1 MLLTDFV
8 SIFSFRAAFTPIEL
22 AFLKRRR
29 MMKRTSSTLLMC
41 LFALLLSSCGK
52 DEKAAR
58 VAKQPPQPTLVA
70 EVILPQK
77 SDLRQQSTSTGT
89 FVAED
94 QVMISSETSGY
105 LKKIYFKEGAYKRKG
120 ALLAKI
126 NDAELQARKQK
137 LAVELDY
144 ARMELAR
151 AEKLGELQAIRT
163 EEVDRLRNTVR
174 VIEADIAVMDAQI
187 AKTNV
192 YAPFSSRVG
201 LKILSEGAYVSP
213 GTGMAELLRLDP
225 IKLEF
230 LIPEKLAGSV
240 TTGDEITFT
249 IPASKDT
256 FRAEIYL
263 VSPTLDENNR
273 ALRMRCRLANNK
285 ELFLP
290 GGYAEVQ
297 YELEN
302 QGNSLLIPAEAIIPV
317 LDGQKVLIIENGL
330 VKSRSVEV
338 GVRTPTSVQILGGIT
353 ERDSVLVTGILSA
366 TDGMK
371 VKAKLKEAR

>member
-1 MLLTDFV
+1 
-8 SIFSFRAAFTPIEL
+8 
-22 AFLKRRR
+22 
-29 MMKRTSSTLLMC
+29 MMKKTIPVLLMC
-41 LFALLLSSCGK
+41 LLAVLLSSCGEE
-52 DEKAAR
+52 EKAAPE
-58 VAKQPPQPTLVA
+58 AKKQASATLVA
-70 EVILPQK
+70 EVILPEK

-105 LKKIYFKEGAYKRKG
+105 LKHLYFTEGAYKRKG
-120 ALLAKI
+120 ALLAKL
-126 NDAELQARKQK
+126 NDAELQARKHK
-137 LAVELDY
+137 LQVELDY
-144 ARMELAR
+144 ARTELAR
-151 AEKLGELQAIRT
+151 AEKLGDLQAIRT
-163 EEVDRLRNTVR
+163 EEVDRLRNVAN
-174 VIEADIAVMDAQI
+174 VIKADIAVMDAQI

-192 YAPFSSRVG
+192 YAPFSGRVG

-230 LIPEKLAGSV
+230 FIPEKLAGSV
-240 TTGDEITFT
+240 TTGDEISFT

-256 FRAEIYL
+256 FRAKIYL

-273 ALRMRCRLANNK
+273 ALRMRCRLSNK
-285 ELFLP
+285 KSLFLP

-297 YELEN
+297 YDLES

-317 LDGQKVLIIENGL
+317 LDGQKVLVIENGL
-330 VKSRSVEV
+330 VKSRPVEV
-338 GVRTPTSVQILGGIT
+338 GVRTSTSVQILGGIT
-353 ERDSVLVTGILSA
+353 ERDSVLVTGILGA

>member
-1 MLLTDFV
+1 
-8 SIFSFRAAFTPIEL
+8 
-22 AFLKRRR
+22 
-29 MMKRTSSTLLMC
+29 MMKRTIPVLLMC
-41 LFALLLSSCGK
+41 LLAVLPSSCGEE
-52 DEKAAR
+52 EK
-58 VAKQPPQPTLVA
+58 VAPEAKKQGPATLVA
-70 EVILPQK
+70 EVILPEK

-94 QVMISSETSGY
+94 QVMISSETAGY
-105 LKKIYFKEGAYKRKG
+105 VKRLYFTEGAYKRKG
-120 ALLAKI
+120 ALLAKL

-137 LAVELDY
+137 LQVELDY
-144 ARMELAR
+144 ARTELAR
-151 AEKLGELQAIRT
+151 AEKLGDLQAIST
-163 EEVDRLRNTVR
+163 EEVDRLRNVAK

-192 YAPFSSRVG
+192 YAPFSGRVG

-213 GTGMAELLRLDP
+213 GTGIAELLRLDP

-230 LIPEKLAGSV
+230 FIPEKLAASV

-273 ALRMRCRLANNK
+273 ALRMRCRLTNK
-285 ELFLP
+285 QTLFLP

-297 YELEN
+297 YDLVN
-302 QGNSLLIPAEAIIPV
+302 QSETSLLIPAEAIIPV
-317 LDGQKVLIIENGL
+317 LDGQKVLVIENGL
-330 VKSRSVEV
+330 VKSRPVEV
-338 GVRTPTSVQILGGIT
+338 GVRTPSSVQILGGIT
-353 ERDSVLVTGILSA
+353 ERDSVLVTGILGA

>member
-1 MLLTDFV
+1 MTETVTKLLT
-8 SIFSFRAAFTPIEL
+8 
-22 AFLKRRR
+22 
-29 MMKRTSSTLLMC
+29 C
-41 LFALLLSSCGK
+41 LLLLTLVSCGK
-52 DEKAAR
+52 DEQAAPE
-58 VAKQPPQPTLVA
+58 AKQEGPATLVA
-70 EVILPQK
+70 EVILPKK
-77 SDLRQQSTSTGT
+77 SNLRQQATSTGT

-105 LKKIYFKEGAYKRKG
+105 LKELYFTEGAYKRKG
-120 ALLAKI
+120 DLLAKL

-137 LAVELDY
+137 LAVELEY
-144 ARMELAR
+144 AQTELAR

-163 EEVDRLRNTVR
+163 EEVDQLRNTAK
-174 VIEADIAVMDAQI
+174 VIEADIAIMDAQI

-192 YAPFSSRVG
+192 YAPFSGRVG

-230 LIPEKLAGSV
+230 FIPEKLAGSV
-240 TTGDEITFT
+240 AAGDEVTFT

-273 ALRMRCRLANNK
+273 ALRMRCRLANGK
-285 ELFLP
+285 TMFLP

-297 YELEN
+297 YDLKR
-302 QGNSLLIPAEAIIPV
+302 QGSSLLIPAEAIIPV
-317 LDGQKVLIIENGL
+317 LEGQKVLVIENGL
-330 VKSRSVEV
+330 VKSRPVEV
-338 GVRTPTSVQILGGIT
+338 GMRTSTSVQILGGIT
-353 ERDSVLVTGILSA
+353 ERDSVLVTGILGA